1 VVADAGATAYRLIAT
16 ERDGQWFARAER
28 LDTARPFGLET
39 SGPTEAVAIG
49 RLTEWLAWQHEHAAA
64 LEALQAA
71 ERAYHRTV
79 AASAFV
85 DPSGGTD
92 ATGLRK
98 EALDAIEASRLKL
111 DEIRARRPHDHEDRI
126 IG

>member
-1 VVADAGATAYRLIAT
+1 MVADVGATEYRLVAT

-39 SGPTEAVAIG
+39 SGPTEAVAIS

-79 AASAFV
+79 AASSFV
-85 DPSGGTD
+85 NPGQGTEVME
-92 ATGLRK
+92 LREK
-98 EALDAIEASRLKL
+98 ALDAVEAFRLRL
-111 DEIRARRPHDHEDRI
+111 DEIRARQPQGDRSI
-126 IG
+126 W

>member
-1 VVADAGATAYRLIAT
+1 VVAYGGATEYRLVAT

-39 SGPTEAVAIG
+39 SGPTEAVAIS

-79 AASAFV
+79 AANAFV
-85 DPSGGTD
+85 NPGPGSD
-92 ATGLRK
+92 AIGLRK
-98 EALDAIEASRLKL
+98 KALDTVDASRLRL
-111 DEIRARRPHDHEDRI
+111 DEIRARQKI
-126 IG
+126 W